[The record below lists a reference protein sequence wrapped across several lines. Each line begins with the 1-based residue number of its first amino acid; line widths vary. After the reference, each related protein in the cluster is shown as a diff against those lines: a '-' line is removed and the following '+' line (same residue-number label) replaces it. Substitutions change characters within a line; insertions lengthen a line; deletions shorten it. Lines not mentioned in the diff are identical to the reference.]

1 MDSQRPFYARD
12 ADEIL
17 DSLGSGTNG
26 LTRQQAAELLER
38 YGPNRIAESTGPS
51 KLRILLHQFQSP
63 LIYLL
68 FAAGIVTAILGKYID
83 TYVILAVVLLNAL
96 IGYVQELKAEKS
108 VQALRSLMVPK
119 AHVIRDGAEREI
131 NSYDLVPGDIVLL
144 TSGDRVPAD
153 VRLTYTR
160 ELRIDEAMLT
170 GESVPADK
178 TSELIDDENISPGDQ
193 LNIGFMGTSV
203 VSGRGQGVVVATG
216 GETVLGR
223 IAQDVSE
230 MSVTETPLQKKMVRF
245 AHLIGM
251 MVVGSA
257 VIIFLAGLLLG
268 MDTAEV
274 FLASVAV
281 MVSAIPEGLPVV
293 VTITMAIGVTAMA
306 RRNAVIR
313 NLPAVETLGSTT
325 VICSDKTGTLT
336 RNEMMV
342 EALYDGQHVYRLT
355 GSGYDPEG
363 QLLLDGERKNGDLSD
378 SLSMS
383 LRVGLLCNE
392 ASLYRDNG
400 VWRING
406 DPTEGALLVS
416 AAKAGLD
423 VEQEHHDY
431 PMLDMAPFESE
442 HGFMAT
448 LHENNGQKL
457 ILVKGAPERV
467 VEMAAGAEAANG
479 AQGQAMLDK
488 AMELAAQGMRV
499 LAMAYREAPDDM
511 TELTHS
517 DAAGDLHLVGL
528 QAMIDP
534 PRPEAI
540 EAVAGVKGAGARVV
554 MITGDHAL
562 TAKAIAQQ
570 LGIAGDNDKVITGR
584 ELEVMEDKD
593 LYEHVKDVNVFARV
607 SPEHKL
613 RIVQQLVAQD
623 EVVAVTG
630 DGVNDAPAL
639 KAAHIGVAMGIT
651 GTDVAKETADMI
663 VTDDNFAS
671 IFSAVEEG
679 RVVFANIRK
688 VVLFLIPTGLAEIL
702 TILATMVMGLPLPF
716 LPAQILW
723 INLVTN
729 GLQDIALAFEPG
741 EPDVLERPPRPARE
755 GVFSRLMFERSVL
768 VSIVLAAGVTYLFA
782 DAVNSGLDVAHARTI
797 AVTGM
802 VVFQFFQAWNCR
814 SERQSLFRMNL
825 LSNPF
830 LFYASLATFG
840 AQLAMVYLGPM
851 QFIFDTV
858 PLSWEEWIGKIPIAL
873 TVVVAVELD
882 KLIRRKRRAAERA
895 RRETIAAET
904 SR

>member
-467 VEMAAGAEAANG
+467 VEMAAGAESADG

-679 RVVFANIRK
+679 RVVFENIRK

>member
-1 MDSQRPFYARD
+1 MNSQQPFYAREV
-12 ADEIL
+12 DEIL
-17 DSLGSGTNG
+17 DSFESSSNG

-51 KLRILLHQFQSP
+51 KLRILMHQFQSP

-68 FAAGIVTAILGKYID
+68 LVAGIVTAILGKHID
-83 TYVILAVVLLNAL
+83 TAVILAVVILNAI
-96 IGYVQELKAEKS
+96 IGYIQEFKAEQS

-119 AHVIRDGAEREI
+119 AHVVRDGVEREI

-153 VRLTYTR
+153 LRLMYTR

-178 TSELIDDENISPGDQ
+178 TISTIDDENLSPGDQ
-193 LNIGFMGTSV
+193 LNTAFMGTSV

-230 MSVTETPLQKKMVRF
+230 MSVTETPLQRKMVRF
-245 AHLIGM
+245 AHLIGL
-251 MVVGSA
+251 MVVASA
-257 VIIFLAGLLLG
+257 IFIFFAGVLLG
-268 MDTAEV
+268 MDIAEV
-274 FLASVAV
+274 FLAAVAV

-342 EALYDGQHVYRLT
+342 EAIYDGEHVYRLT

-363 QLLLDGERKNGDLSD
+363 DVLLNGDKLDSALSE
-378 SLSMS
+378 SMTMV
-383 LRVGLLCNE
+383 LRIGLLCNE
-392 ASLYRDNG
+392 SNLYRDNG
-400 VWRING
+400 TWRING

-416 AAKAGLD
+416 AAKAGLNT
-423 VEQEHHDY
+423 EQTHHDF

-448 LHENNGQKL
+448 LHESNGKKL
-457 ILVKGAPERV
+457 VLVKGAPERL
-467 VEMAAGAEAANG
+467 VEMTEGANSGVAAEGQVLLEK
-479 AQGQAMLDK
+479 AQ
-488 AMELAAQGMRV
+488 ELASQGMRV
-499 LAMAYREAPDDM
+499 LAMAYREAPD
-511 TELTHS
+511 EINEITHS

-540 EAVAGVKGAGARVV
+540 EAVAGVKRAGARVI

-570 LGIAGDNDKVITGR
+570 LGIARENEKVITGR
-584 ELEVMEDKD
+584 ELEVMDDQD
-593 LYEHVKDVNVFARV
+593 LYEQVKEVNVFARV

-671 IFSAVEEG
+671 IFNAVEEG
-679 RVVFANIRK
+679 RVVFENIRK
-688 VVLFLIPTGLAEIL
+688 VTLFLIPTGLAEIL

-741 EPDVLERPPRPARE
+741 EPDVLERPPRPANE
-755 GVFSRLMFERSVL
+755 GIFSRLMYERTLL

-782 DAVNSGLDVAHARTI
+782 DAVRAGVDIDRARTI

-840 AQLAMVYLGPM
+840 AQLAMVYFGPM
-851 QFIFDTV
+851 QFVFSTV
-858 PLSWEEWIGKIPIAL
+858 ALSWQEWVGKIPLAL
-873 TVVVAVELD
+873 TVVLAVEID
-882 KLIRRKRRAAERA
+882 KLIRRRRHAQVRERKEA
-895 RRETIAAET
+895 IVVDNTN
-904 SR
+904 

>member
-1 MDSQRPFYARD
+1 MNPEKPFYAITVQ
-12 ADEIL
+12 EIL
-17 DSLGSGTNG
+17 DGFGSGASG
-26 LTRQQAAELLER
+26 LTDDQVAEMLER
-38 YGPNRIAESTGPS
+38 YGPNRIAESQGPS
-51 KLRILLHQFQSP
+51 RLRILMHQFQSP

-68 FAAGIVTAILGKYID
+68 IIAAIVTAILGHYVD
-83 TYVILAVVLLNAL
+83 TAVIGAVVVLNAL
-96 IGYVQELKAEKS
+96 IGYVQEYKAEQS
-108 VQALRSLMVPK
+108 VQALRSLMVPR
-119 AHVIRDGAEREI
+119 ARVIRNGTEREI
-131 NSYDLVPGDIVLL
+131 NSHDLVPGDVVLL

-153 VRLTYTR
+153 MRMMYTR

-170 GESVPADK
+170 GESVPVEK
-178 TSELIDDENISPGDQ
+178 TIHVIDDDNLSPGDQ
-193 LNIGFMGTSV
+193 LNIAFMGTSV

-216 GETVLGR
+216 GSSVLGR
-223 IAQDVSE
+223 IATDVSE

-245 AHLIGM
+245 AHTIGL
-251 MVVGSA
+251 MVVVSA
-257 VIIFLAGLLLG
+257 VAIFAAGLLLG
-268 MDTAEV
+268 MDVAEV

-342 EALYDGQHVYRLT
+342 EAVYDGHHTYRLT

-363 QLLLDGERKNGDLSD
+363 EVLLDQERLNGSMREDLT
-378 SLSMS
+378 MT
-383 LRVGLLCNE
+383 LRIGLLCNE
-392 ASLYRDNG
+392 AHLYRENG
-400 VWRING
+400 SWHING

-416 AAKAGLD
+416 AVKAGLD
-423 VEQEHHDY
+423 AEHEHANY
-431 PMLDMAPFESE
+431 PMLDMAPFESQ

-448 LHENNGQKL
+448 LHQTNGHKL
-457 ILVKGAPERV
+457 VMIKGAPEQV
-467 VEMAAGAEAANG
+467 VDMCLCAHPEDKARGE
-479 AQGQAMLDK
+479 AMLAK
-488 AMELAAQGMRV
+488 AQELAAQGMRV
-499 LAMAYREAPDDM
+499 LAMAYRWAPGEM
-511 TELTHS
+511 LEVKHS

-540 EAVAGVKGAGARVV
+540 DAVRGVKQAGARVI

-562 TAKAIAQQ
+562 TARAIAQQ
-570 LGIAGDNDKVITGR
+570 LGIARENDKVITGR
-584 ELEVMEDKD
+584 ELEVMDDAE
-593 LYEHVKDVNVFARV
+593 LYELVKTVPVFARV

-613 RIVQQLVAQD
+613 RIVQQLVAQG

-671 IFSAVEEG
+671 IFNAVEEG
-679 RVVFANIRK
+679 RVVFDNIRK
-688 VVLFLIPTGLAEIL
+688 VTLFLIPTGLAEIL
-702 TILATMVMGLPLPF
+702 TILATMVAGLPLPF

-729 GLQDIALAFEPG
+729 GLQDVALAFEPG
-741 EPDVLERPPRPARE
+741 EPDVLKRPPRPANE
-755 GVFSRLMFERSVL
+755 GIMSRLMYERTVL
-768 VSIVLAAGVTYLFA
+768 VSVVLAAGVTFMFTNA
-782 DAVNSGLDVAHARTI
+782 IARGVDVDRARTI

-802 VVFQFFQAWNCR
+802 VVYQFFQAWNAR
-814 SERQSLFRMNL
+814 SETQSLLRMNL

-830 LFYASLATFG
+830 LFYASVATFL
-840 AQLAMVYLGPM
+840 AQLAMIYFGPM
-851 QFIFDTV
+851 QFVFRTEA
-858 PLSWEEWIGKIPIAL
+858 LTLQEWISIIPLAATIL
-873 TVVVAVELD
+873 VAVEID
-882 KLIRRKRRAAERA
+882 KLIRRRRRAQTQAESEASATDSA
-895 RRETIAAET
+895 R
-904 SR
+904 